1 MIYVA
6 ARMKKSD
13 EPDGAEYIEPRT
25 TPLFTLPTEEPGS
38 GFGTD
43 DPIVLGSLFD
53 DVMFWLKNRY
63 KLTSPK
69 INKKKA

>member
-43 DPIVLGSLFD
+43 DHIVLGSLFD
-53 DVMFWLKNRY
+53 DVMF
-63 KLTSPK
+63 
-69 INKKKA
+69 